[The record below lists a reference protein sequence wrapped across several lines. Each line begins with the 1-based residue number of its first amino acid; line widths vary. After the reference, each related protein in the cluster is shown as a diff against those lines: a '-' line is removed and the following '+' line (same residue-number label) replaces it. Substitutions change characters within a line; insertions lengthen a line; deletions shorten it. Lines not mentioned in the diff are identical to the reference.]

1 MSNVQKG
8 DALHAA
14 ASFLNHAYETT
25 CEYVQAFAVDTA

>member
-1 MSNVQKG
+1 MLKAQKG

-25 CEYVQAFAVDTA
+25 YGYVQTFAVDTA